1 MSSTRDKYLVAGI
14 DLYHVRN
21 RNEHR
26 VAQCL
31 RDEIERLGLTDIPP
45 GAIEDAFALAL
56 NQLPARYT
64 QKGTIV
70 LRDPVKQPTIEEA
83 VIVSVKHVL
92 ENPK

>member
-1 MSSTRDKYLVAGI
+1 MSKSRDKYIVAGG

-31 RDEIERLGLTDIPP
+31 RDEIERLGLTDLPP
-45 GAIEDAFALAL
+45 GAIENAYALAL

-70 LRDPVKQPTIEEA
+70 LQDPVKQPTIEET
-83 VIVSVKHVL
+83 VSRSVKHVL